1 MKKGVHMMNTLT
13 EERAD
18 KSGSFSWA
26 CTLVATTGLAILAVI
41 GLLGCK
47 EKPKAAETPELKIEG
62 EKIILTD
69 GAPQKTSLAVET
81 AEPLKMSITHLTG
94 RLMWNDDATVRI
106 FTPVAG
112 RVSEV
117 TAKLGQTVSSGT
129 PLARIDSPDFGQALA
144 EARTAAGNLRLAER
158 SLARAKELNEHGA
171 APLKDVESAEA
182 AYTSAVSERDRSLAR
197 LSLYGG
203 SASTTNETYLLRT
216 PLAGVVVEKNINPG
230 QEVRADQMLANAAQ
244 LFAPLFVIS
253 DPSKLWVQLDVSEVN
268 IASLRPGQLLRIYTR
283 AYPDKVFEGVLEN
296 VGDSLDPSTRT
307 VKVRGVVDNAE
318 KMLKAE
324 MYVTVDLT
332 ADLAQDTKTGVNVS
346 SKAVFLK
353 DNQHYIFVEAAPG
366 QYERKVVKLG
376 TESEGRILV
385 TYGVTAGQKV
395 VTEGCLLLQALLDS
409 SDKS

>member
-1 MKKGVHMMNTLT
+1 MKEGIHMLNTLRKELAGNGRFSPVCRLMMT
-13 EERAD
+13 
-18 KSGSFSWA
+18 SG
-26 CTLVATTGLAILAVI
+26 LVILVLV

-47 EKPKAAETPELKIEG
+47 DHPKAAETPEPKIEG

-69 GAPQKTSLAVET
+69 AAPQKISLAVET
-81 AEPLKMSITHLTG
+81 AEPRKMPVTHLTG

-117 TAKLGQTVSSGT
+117 MAKLGQTVSSST
-129 PLARIDSPDFGQALA
+129 PLATIDSPDFGQALA

-158 SLARAKELNEHGA
+158 TLARTKELNEHGA

-203 SASTTNETYLLRT
+203 SANTTNETYLLRT

-230 QEVRADQMLANAAQ
+230 QEVRADQMLANAAP

-253 DPSKLWVQLDVSEVN
+253 DPAKLWVQLDVSELS
-268 IASLRPGQLLRIYTR
+268 ISSLRPGQLLRIYTR

-307 VKVRGVVDNAE
+307 VKVRGLVDNTE

-332 ADLAQDTKTGVNVS
+332 ANVAQDAQAGVDVS

-376 TESEGRILV
+376 TESDGRILV
-385 TYGVTAGQKV
+385 TDGVTAGQKV

-409 SDKS
+409 SEKS

>member
-1 MKKGVHMMNTLT
+1 MLNTLIT
-13 EERAD
+13 KLGD
-18 KSGSFSWA
+18 KPNRCYPACQLIKTSF
-26 CTLVATTGLAILAVI
+26 LVILLLI

-47 EKPKAAETPELKIEG
+47 DQPKAAESPEPKIEG
-62 EKIILTD
+62 EKIILKD

-81 AEPLKMSITHLTG
+81 AEPQKTPITHLTG

-117 TAKLGQTVSSGT
+117 MAKLGQTVSSGA

-158 SLARAKELNEHGA
+158 TLARAKELNEHGA

-182 AYTSAVSERDRSLAR
+182 AYTSALSERDRSVAR

-203 SASTTNETYLLRT
+203 SPNTTNETYLLRT

-230 QEVRADQMLANAAQ
+230 QEVRADQMLANAAP

-253 DPSKLWVQLDVSEVN
+253 DPAKLWVQLDVSELN

-307 VKVRGVVDNAE
+307 VKVRGLVDNTE

-332 ADLAQDTKTGVNVS
+332 ANIAQNAQTGVDVS

-353 DNQHYIFVEAAPG
+353 DNQHYIFIEGAPG

-376 TESEGRILV
+376 TESDGRILV
-385 TYGVTAGQKV
+385 TDGVTTGQKV